1 MQQVTSTLIQ
11 NVSASQIKQGNAT
24 LNQSL
29 MWNGTVWAPGNPLPA
44 GVNGSIL
51 MYDSSVNSWVASTIP
66 LGGSG
71 EQGPQGLRG
80 IPGAPGVTG
89 ATGPQGPAGR
99 DGVAAA
105 VGLQGPKGIQVNR
118 VYRVLRVMQDRWDRR
133 G

>member
-11 NVSASQIKQGNAT
+11 TVSTSQLKQGNAT

-29 MWNGTVWAPGNPLPA
+29 MWNGTAWAPGNPLPT

-71 EQGPQGLRG
+71 TQGPQGLRG
-80 IPGAPGVTG
+80 VPGLPGEIG
-89 ATGPQGPAGR
+89 ATGPR
-99 DGVAAA
+99 DQLDEMV
-105 VGLQGPKGIQVNR
+105 
-118 VYRVLRVMQDRWDRR
+118 
-133 G
+133 